1 MYIPHLGKKNT
12 FPSCDAEPEKL
23 PYAQSYAASNRDAQI
38 FTVGRV
44 VGVPGR
50 ASVGVAIEHCVFSQP
65 RSFSSSFLNTHYN
78 RIRVLLQLSCFLMYT
93 NLVEKCNRRRSYMN
107 KKRGFLTFLLFV
119 LTIAFIAFVIIMQH
133 NFANPDFATAET
145 NENID
150 SDDNKDTNRDKE
162 KAAKEKEVSDS
173 EEESQD
179 KNTPTTKY
187 VNVDLLNVR
196 SDPNTDSEIVGVVT
210 LKQEVV
216 AENTENDEGW
226 VKITTDDFT
235 GYVNGKYLDEEV

>member
-1 MYIPHLGKKNT
+1 
-12 FPSCDAEPEKL
+12 
-23 PYAQSYAASNRDAQI
+23 
-38 FTVGRV
+38 
-44 VGVPGR
+44 
-50 ASVGVAIEHCVFSQP
+50 
-65 RSFSSSFLNTHYN
+65 
-78 RIRVLLQLSCFLMYT
+78 
-93 NLVEKCNRRRSYMN
+93 MN

-133 NFANPDFATAET
+133 NFTNPDFATAET

-150 SDDNKDTNRDKE
+150 SNDNKDTDKDKE
-162 KAAKEKEVSDS
+162 KKAKKEEEVSQ
-173 EEESQD
+173 EESQD

-216 AENTENDEGW
+216 AENIDNDEGW

>member
-1 MYIPHLGKKNT
+1 
-12 FPSCDAEPEKL
+12 
-23 PYAQSYAASNRDAQI
+23 
-38 FTVGRV
+38 
-44 VGVPGR
+44 
-50 ASVGVAIEHCVFSQP
+50 
-65 RSFSSSFLNTHYN
+65 
-78 RIRVLLQLSCFLMYT
+78 
-93 NLVEKCNRRRSYMN
+93 MN

-133 NFANPDFATAET
+133 NFVNPDFATAET

-150 SDDNKDTNRDKE
+150 LDDKKDSDGDKVKSKDTEKLDKE
-162 KAAKEKEVSDS
+162 EEVSA
-173 EEESQD
+173 EKSQN
-179 KNTPTTKY
+179 KTEPAKKY

-216 AENTENDEGW
+216 AENVDNDEGW